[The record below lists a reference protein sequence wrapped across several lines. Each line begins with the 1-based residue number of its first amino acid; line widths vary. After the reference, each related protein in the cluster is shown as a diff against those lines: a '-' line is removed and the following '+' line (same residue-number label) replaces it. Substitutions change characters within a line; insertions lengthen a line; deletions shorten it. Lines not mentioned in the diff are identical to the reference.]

1 MPVAGVAEAVGVI
14 VVAAVVVVSTVV
26 VVAVAK
32 IMPVALTMDF
42 FLLSF
47 FLSSCSHY
55 LLVLSRLGDL
65 QGRRLV
71 SSGVHHGYVGVDKHP
86 SRAKRN
92 WCRRSAESPA
102 SATTRQL
109 TLIL

>member
-1 MPVAGVAEAVGVI
+1 MPVAGVAEAVGVV

-26 VVAVAK
+26 VMVVAK
-32 IMPVALTMDF
+32 IVPVALTMDF

-47 FLSSCSHY
+47 FLSSCSHF
-55 LLVLSRLGDL
+55 LLIMPRLGDL

-71 SSGVHHGYVGVDKHP
+71 SSGAHHGYVGVDKHP
-86 SRAKRN
+86 SRAKKN
-92 WCRRSAESPA
+92 LCRRSAESPTN
-102 SATTRQL
+102 ATTRQL